1 MKDIKVVAGKTYIGV
16 VEDNIDPEK
25 IGRLKVRVI
34 DVFDEAKIE
43 EIPFATPWKDLGGGQ
58 ISIPEKGKVVIVV
71 FEQGDAYK
79 PEYIATEHWNVNL
92 ENKLKSLSDSDYL
105 SMKTAIFDH
114 NTQVYSND
122 SEGLKLDHK
131 FNNINIK
138 SNGINLNL
146 KDNNMLLNLG
156 DQTANQQT
164 ILGNHFLN
172 WFDEFVATM
181 LSNTAFLGNLGGP
194 ILSNP
199 ALIRVLTKYQSM
211 KDPVFLSHH
220 VNVVDNN
227 KVNSVKI
234 ESREETPQSGD
245 SWSSTRTEN
254 TLTTVS
260 NTTNKPQNGD
270 KQEYNPNHTE
280 PNTTQPGLKPEV
292 PVNAKSLPNPTGSE
306 MGTNKKVEKIIW
318 FLKSKEYQYSEK
330 ICELNIIGF
339 RNKKTVSDAENTNV
353 TNIFDE
359 ELAVFF
365 KDENSVW
372 QIVEYAIT
380 TVPGFVPQTNK
391 LPEKVA
397 ILRQAQY
404 VERLRLGNYLGNV
417 NYKCL
422 IFDSC
427 VVHRND
433 RLDRYNFSS
442 PTEEGP
448 FAMTIHASSEVSSSE
463 FVFNYSEGAQVFKNK
478 NQYDQFIKLCEKQI
492 KISKKETFTYTLC
505 SKVEFDEYPSPD
517 VQRKNLET
525 LVQPNPVIEQKL
537 PEENLTKSPL
547 VEKLPISPGLSE
559 IGTKKGNLN
568 LDIKLY
574 RGLNGQEV
582 AKLQQILN
590 RINSEYYLNKFSS
603 VSENGLFD
611 TTTEKLLVNLTNTKS
626 IGLYSMYTI
635 LYGYSREL
643 YNKGQG
649 LDFSDVLKR
658 ELMKL
663 KPPYNISSNVTTL
676 RNDPKERESVKQRL
690 QAKRPI

>member
-492 KISKKETFTYTLC
+492 KISRKETFTYTLC

-559 IGTKKGNLN
+559 IGTKKDNLN

-603 VSENGLFD
+603 ISENGLFD

>member
-1 MKDIKVVAGKTYIGV
+1 MKDVKVVAGKTYIGV
-16 VEDNIDPEK
+16 VEDNIDPDK

-92 ENKLKSLSDSDYL
+92 ENKLKSLSDTDYL
-105 SMKTAIFDH
+105 SMKSVIFDH
-114 NTQVYSND
+114 NTQVYTND
-122 SEGLKLDHK
+122 SEGLKIDHK
-131 FNNINIK
+131 YNNMNIK

-156 DQTANQQT
+156 DQTANQQA

-172 WFDEFVATM
+172 WFDEFVSTL
-181 LSNTAFLGNLGGP
+181 LSNSAFLGNLGGP

-220 VNVVDNN
+220 VNIVDNN

-234 ESREETPQSGD
+234 EPREEIAQSGD
-245 SWSSTRTEN
+245 KWSSTRTEN

-260 NTTNKPQNGD
+260 NTTNGPQNGD

-292 PVNAKSLPNPTGSE
+292 TVTPKILPNPTGTE

-318 FLKSKEYQYSEK
+318 FLKSKGYQYSEK
-330 ICELNIIGF
+330 ICELNIVGF
-339 RNKKTVSDAENTNV
+339 RNKKTVPDDQNTNV
-353 TNIFDE
+353 TNKFDE
-359 ELAVFF
+359 ELSVFY

-372 QIVEYAIT
+372 QIAEYAIT
-380 TVPGFVPQTNK
+380 TVPGFVPQTTQ
-391 LPEKVA
+391 LPSKVA
-397 ILRQAQY
+397 ILAQAQY
-404 VERLRLGNYLGNV
+404 LDRLRLGSYLGNA

-427 VVHRND
+427 VIHRND
-433 RLDRYNFSS
+433 KSDRYNFSS
-442 PTEEGP
+442 PTEEGS
-448 FAMTIHASSEVSSSE
+448 FAMTIHASSEISSSE

-492 KISKKETFTYTLC
+492 QISKKETFSYTLS
-505 SKVEFDEYPSPD
+505 SKAEFDEYPSPD
-517 VQRKNLET
+517 VQRQNLET
-525 LVQPNPVIEQKL
+525 LVQPNSVIEKNL
-537 PEENLTKSPL
+537 PEQSSTQAT
-547 VEKLPISPGLSE
+547 VIEKLPISPGLSE
-559 IGTKKGNLN
+559 LGTKKDNLKFRV
-568 LDIKLY
+568 KLY
-574 RGLNGQEV
+574 KGLNGQEV
-582 AKLQQILN
+582 SKLQQILN
-590 RINSEYYLNKFSS
+590 RINSDYYLNKFKS
-603 VSENGLFD
+603 VGETGLFD
-611 TTTEKLLVNLTNTKS
+611 ATTEKLLMNITNAKS
-626 IGLYSMYTI
+626 VELYDMYTI

-643 YNKGQG
+643 WNKGQG
-649 LDFSDVLKR
+649 LDFSDVFKR
-658 ELMKL
+658 ELIKL
-663 KPPYNISSNVTTL
+663 KPPYNIASNVRDL
-676 RNDPKERESVKQRL
+676 RQNPEEREAVKQRL
-690 QAKRPI
+690 QKNRPI